1 MSGVLMVAWSAGRSS
16 GALRSIERSSV
27 SCRGPVCGL
36 RPVCSGSIWY
46 IGLPATAAATGRA
59 GDGEATATAG
69 EGDGATEAAADG
81 EGLATATGETV
92 AGATDAA
99 GAIAGLAVGAGVG
112 LGAVVGAW
120 A

>member
-1 MSGVLMVAWSAGRSS
+1 MSGVVMVAWSAGRSS

-46 IGLPATAAATGRA
+46 IGLPASAAATGRA
-59 GDGEATATAG
+59 GEGQDTATAG
-69 EGDGATEAAADG
+69 EGEGTTEAAAEGD
-81 EGLATATGETV
+81 GLATTAAGGAV

-99 GAIAGLAVGAGVG
+99 GAIAG
-112 LGAVVGAW
+112 
-120 A
+120 